1 MLAQSRPLLARKMR
15 GGPNKTETR
24 RRVIALVSITAEATQ
39 AEIAE
44 AVTEFSAMPQTFSRA
59 ALVEAS
65 DMKV

>member
-1 MLAQSRPLLARKMR
+1 MR

-24 RRVIALVSITAEATQ
+24 RRVIVLVSITAEATQ